1 MTASFPQKVSISLTL
16 ELQIPDSEAA
26 SYIFASPDTG
36 STELQLGLIADLF
49 DILSYHSDLQILSI
63 NNLSLAEIQKK
74 LASTGL

>member
-26 SYIFASPDTG
+26 SYVFASPDTG

>member
-26 SYIFASPDTG
+26 SYVFASPDTG

-49 DILSYHSDLQILSI
+49 DILSYHSDLQVLSI

>member
-63 NNLSLAEIQKK
+63 NNLSLTEIQKK

>member
-26 SYIFASPDTG
+26 SYIFDSPDTG

-63 NNLSLAEIQKK
+63 NNLSLTEIQKK